1 MVGYAEDPGAALGL
15 ELPHGGVESLGLKDF
30 DPFRHV
36 EHHAVE
42 IVRLQVLEAFPGPL
56 EKTFLRDVALGLH
69 LGGEKNLL
77 PVAALEHPADEL
89 VRPRIAFA
97 GIDVVDAGVQ
107 HSAEYAEVL
116 DIPSGQVR
124 DLEARPAEEAMFF
137 DFGSGLF
144 SGLGILDFRFSPC
157 RPHGDSGPGD
167 PKGCALEKFS
177 ASDFKFLVHLASMVI
192 RALFR
197 IPDQISISFR
207 LENDFGRAPA
217 ASSEV
222 GGFEAQNM
230 RVHPEQALD
239 GPAEGARTLS
249 VYDPDLIDPPAATF
263 LKVFGD
269 EVLDLLGPEGME
281 VEHPVDGDPD
291 RLIANHVLSQCPI

>member
-1 MVGYAEDPGAALGL
+1 LVGYAAEPDAALGL
-15 ELPHGGVESLGLKDF
+15 EVPYGTVETLGPKDF

-56 EKTFLRDVALGLH
+56 EKAFLRDVALGLH

-77 PVAALEHPADEL
+77 PVSSLQHPADEL
-89 VRPRIAFA
+89 VRTRIAFA

-144 SGLGILDFRFSPC
+144 CGLGILDSRFSPC

-167 PKGCALEKFS
+167 PKDCALEKFS

-197 IPDQISISFR
+197 IPDTISISFR
-207 LENDFGRAPA
+207 FENDFGGAPA

-230 RVHPEQALD
+230 RGLPQHALD
-239 GPAEGARTLS
+239 GPAQRAGS
-249 VYDPDLIDPPAATF
+249 F
-263 LKVFGD
+263 
-269 EVLDLLGPEGME
+269 
-281 VEHPVDGDPD
+281 PVDD
-291 RLIANHVLSQCPI
+291 